1 MTNSKPTPNSS
12 QIRSSDI
19 TRYKLDAAFAS
30 LRKFDHLAK
39 PDDFIE
45 VSLWNNGEGF
55 DAHLSSHAEQC
66 IRLSWGEFKA
76 LKKLVKELDQ

>member
-1 MTNSKPTPNSS
+1 MT
-12 QIRSSDI
+12 DI
-19 TRYKLDAAFAS
+19 TRYKLNAAFAS
-30 LRKFDHLAK
+30 LQTFDCLCK

-55 DAHLSSHAEQC
+55 DAHLSSTTEQH
-66 IRLSWGEFKA
+66 IHLSWGEFKA